1 MPILTMRAAFYRAS
15 SIVRRFEG
23 DRRGATAVE
32 FAMIVPV
39 MLLVLFATYDLT
51 NGFAAQRKVTITS
64 RTLSDLISQASQPLL
79 DGDFTNAFDASE
91 QIMKPFADTPV
102 QTISEIVVDAT
113 GSSTTAKIV
122 WSKAWNGSAYINS
135 PFTQN
140 ATTTVPAELV
150 EPKQKIYLLR
160 SDVTFTYTPVSTY
173 FLKQNLPLSNTF
185 YTRPRQLTCVQ
196 YNVGSNFVPS
206 TC

>member
-1 MPILTMRAAFYRAS
+1 MRVAFHRAS

-23 DRRGATAVE
+23 DKRGATAVE

-39 MLLVLFATYDLT
+39 MLLLLFATYDLT
-51 NGFAAQRKVTITS
+51 NGFAARRKVTITS

-79 DGDFTNAFDASE
+79 DGDLTNAFDASE
-91 QIMKPFADTPV
+91 QIMKPFPDTPI

-113 GSSTTAKIV
+113 GTSTTAKIV
-122 WSKAWNGSAYINS
+122 WSKAWNGSAYVNS

-140 ATTTVPAELV
+140 AATTVPPELV
-150 EPKQKIYLLR
+150 EAKQKIYLIR
-160 SDVTFTYTPVSTY
+160 SDVSFTYAPISTY
-173 FLKQNLPLSNTF
+173 FLKQSLLLSNTF

-196 YNVGSNFVPS
+196 YSGGSSVVPS